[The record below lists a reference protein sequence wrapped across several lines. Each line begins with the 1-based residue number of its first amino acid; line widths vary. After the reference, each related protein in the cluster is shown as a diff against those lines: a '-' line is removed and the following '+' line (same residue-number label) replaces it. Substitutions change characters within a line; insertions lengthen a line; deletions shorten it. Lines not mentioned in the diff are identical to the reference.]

1 MSRDVAIVI
10 GTVVGGYFG
19 EPGLG
24 YAIGSLVGNA
34 YDPVQ
39 IGKQGPRL
47 NDLKVQV
54 SDYGKMVPKLYGASR
69 FAGNV
74 IWSTDIIETQHT
86 ETSGGKGGGPE
97 VTSTTYTYSQSFAVA
112 LCEGEVSGVG
122 KIWAN
127 GKLIYNMG
135 VDASFETIMASR
147 AIASGI
153 RFYPGSETQTADS
166 LVEVYIGAG
175 NTPAYRGTAY
185 VVFENMQLANYG
197 NRTPNM
203 EFELIESGTF
213 TIPYFTSTDNI
224 TGGAAHCEITETDSG
239 YWWTTNGTLF
249 NPANGIGLSS
259 YDFTIQRKISAASG
273 ESLHAR
279 LPFLYSGTSQ
289 SLGFGAS
296 QATVYFVKDNGL
308 SHTTLE
314 YITDSTPVPIFSEV
328 LGTPGDFIYAQ
339 FIVDDQGVFSV
350 VRGAPTYETGH
361 AGVITSTGEIWFF
374 TASGS
379 SIGKIYIYRR
389 YDRQILR
396 EISGLNV
403 YSGVDVALAFEF
415 DGSVYYVN
423 PTNGALSTYAINM
436 TTGAITNL
444 GKPTGFSDW
453 GAAAYYSGKLYF
465 SYSGHLKVYD
475 LLTQALETNITLPFS
490 AILDAMIID
499 SRGVL
504 VGRSGG
510 NFYSALIF
518 ETVIAG
524 NSVSLSS
531 AVSNICTRADLTAA
545 QIDVTQLTD
554 TVTGYVVQRSTARA
568 QIEQLMQAFYFDAVE
583 SDGKVKFV
591 KRGGA
596 ATLTISEDDVAA
608 HLAGGQ
614 FPDNLTIERKQE
626 LELPVEINVQYMDI
640 DTAYQVS
647 SQRSQRLITDSSNKL
662 ALNFAIS
669 MDGSKAKQVSDV
681 LMYDSWTARTSFSM
695 QNGWKYSYL
704 EPTDVVGVVKGAL
717 TYNVRLVDEDAASG
731 VYARNAVLDD
741 ASVYTQSATAA
752 PPLSPTTTV
761 DAIAIINLMLLDI
774 PLLRDQDDAVGFYA
788 AACKYSGSWTGEQT
802 FKSNDGGT
810 SWTQSGR
817 AILNEATIGSAS
829 TALGNFLG
837 GNIFDELNSVTV
849 AMINGTLSGTT
860 ELAVLNGANVILIGN
875 EVLQFKNAALVSTGV
890 YTLAGLLRG
899 RRGTEWAMSTHAVGD
914 RVVLLSTTT
923 TYLFESSSAEYNLA
937 RQYRGVALGGF
948 LDDASSISFTNT
960 GVAQECYSPVLL
972 GGGRD
977 AANNLRLTWTRRT
990 RIGGAWNNYADVPL
1004 GEAAEA
1010 YVVEIY
1016 SSSAYTTLLRTISG
1030 ITTQNT
1036 TYTAA
1041 QQTTDGLTPGN
1052 TVYWIVYQVSATVG
1066 NGYGTR
1072 GAT

>member
-54 SDYGKMVPKLYGASR
+54 SDYGKMVPKLHGASR

-112 LCEGEVSGVG
+112 LCEGEVAGIG

-127 GKLIYNMG
+127 GKLIYNISANAT
-135 VDASFETIMASR
+135 VTDAATSR
-147 AIASGI
+147 KIAGAI
-153 RFYPGSETQTADS
+153 RFYSGSETQIADS
-166 LVEVYIGAG
+166 LIEAHIGAG

-185 VVFENMQLANYG
+185 VVFEDMQLASYG

-203 EFELIESGTF
+203 EFETIELGTISHPEGETTTYAIGSTN
-213 TIPYFTSTDNI
+213 TIGIAFDDLTNSIWACNYAGNTISKIDAITGNI
-224 TGGAAHCEITETDSG
+224 TASYSVMAHPLCAVF
-239 YWWTTNGTLF
+239 Y
-249 NPANGIGLSS
+249 
-259 YDFTIQRKISAASG
+259 KSG
-273 ESLHAR
+273 ESIFVGNYGSSKVSKINIFTGAVST
-279 LPFLYSGTSQ
+279 YSTSG
-289 SLGFGAS
+289 SG
-296 QATVYFVKDNGL
+296 
-308 SHTTLE
+308 
-314 YITDSTPVPIFSEV
+314 
-328 LGTPGDFIYAQ
+328 
-339 FIVDDQGVFSV
+339 
-350 VRGAPTYETGH
+350 PTGIAVSKNYLWVGY
-361 AGVITSTGEIWFF
+361 
-374 TASGS
+374 ASGS
-379 SIGKIYIYRR
+379 VISRF
-389 YDRQILR
+389 DLTTMLR
-396 EISGLNV
+396 EDFPVAPLAYGVAYDYITGSIWVSSYGVISRISDASGSAV
-403 YSGVDVALAFEF
+403 EYSSDIITTNPVGIVFDPITQSIWAANPGGNAINKINIHDGSVVTYQTLPTPYGVTFDSQTESVWVTSSIANGGISRIDIHTGARVDYTHAPALAFPYGIAF
-415 DGSVYYVN
+415 SSTTSAVWVGGYAGS
-423 PTNGALSTYAINM
+423 G
-436 TTGAITNL
+436 
-444 GKPTGFSDW
+444 
-453 GAAAYYSGKLYF
+453 
-465 SYSGHLKVYD
+465 
-475 LLTQALETNITLPFS
+475 
-490 AILDAMIID
+490 
-499 SRGVL
+499 
-504 VGRSGG
+504 
-510 NFYSALIF
+510 
-518 ETVIAG
+518 VIAKVNVEDYG
-524 NSVSLSS
+524 LTATQKSLSDIAS
-531 AVSNICTRADLTAA
+531 DICVRAGLTAA
-545 QIDVTQLTD
+545 QIDVAQLTD
-554 TVTGYVVQRSTARA
+554 TITGYVVQRSTARA

-596 ATLTISEDDVAA
+596 AALTISEDDVAA

-614 FPDNLTIERKQE
+614 FPDNLTIERRQE

-640 DTAYQVS
+640 DTAYQVN

-695 QNGWKYSYL
+695 QSGWKYSYL
-704 EPTDVVGVVKGAL
+704 EPTDVIGVSKGAL

-761 DAIAIINLMLLDI
+761 DAVAIINLMLMDI

-810 SWTQSGR
+810 SWSQSGR

-829 TALGNFLG
+829 TALGNFTG
-837 GNIFDELNSVTV
+837 GNIFDELSSVTV
-849 AMINGTLSGTT
+849 VMINGTLSGTT
-860 ELAVLNGANVILIGN
+860 ELAVLNGANVILIGD

-890 YTLAGLLRG
+890 YTLTGLLRG
-899 RRGTEWAMSTHAVGD
+899 RRGSEWAMSTHAIGD
-914 RVVLLSTTT
+914 RAVLLSTTT

-960 GVAQECYSPVLL
+960 GVAQECYSPVHL
-972 GGGRD
+972 GGGRN
-977 AANNLRLTWTRRT
+977 AANDVMLQWTRRT

-1030 ITTQNT
+1030 ITAQNT
-1036 TYTAA
+1036 TYTVA

-1052 TVYWIVYQVSATVG
+1052 TVYWVAYQVSATVG
-1066 NGYGTR
+1066 NGYGAR